1 MLIHILDSR
10 LNHVIHSFEVK
21 AVSFDYSTY
30 LSYTRF
36 TRPLMVS
43 IVDIQREVV
52 DLGWENISANKVLVL
67 QT

>member
-1 MLIHILDSR
+1 MLIHIPDSR
-10 LNHVIHSFEVK
+10 LSHVIHSFEVK
-21 AVSFDYSTY
+21 AVSFNYSTY
-30 LSYTRF
+30 LSYARF
-36 TRPLMVS
+36 TRPLMVT